1 MNIDP
6 HILKKSYQQEFD
18 LINKLYLKKTFP
30 HSWVFHGP
38 KQSGKRKFLDILIK
52 SIYKEKKIDQF
63 VFEVNG
69 CENIAMVDD
78 IRNLIK
84 QCNLTNSVNS
94 IYKTFLVIN
103 NLELLNKNAVI
114 ALLKTI
120 EEPPPNTVLILIT
133 HNLKLIPKTIQSRCI
148 KIGFNPHKLI
158 ATKYENIDD
167 QENFKISDG
176 SPSIYN
182 LLLSN
187 DGDLIKY
194 EIKKILES
202 HTLKYVDFE
211 DFYSK
216 ISNNFDVI
224 FPLIINVIF
233 FNLKQYFKSNICD
246 LKKKQRILTFLDFM
260 KKNFRKDFFI
270 DKKKILFLIFNEYF
284 SLELSK

>member
-1 MNIDP
+1 MSIDS

-18 LINKLYLKKTFP
+18 LISKLFLKKTFP

-38 KQSGKRKFLDILIK
+38 KQSGKRKFLDIFIK
-52 SIYKEKKIDQF
+52 SIYKDKNIDQF
-63 VFEVNG
+63 VFEINDD
-69 CENIAMVDD
+69 ENIAMIDD
-78 IRNLIK
+78 IRNLIN
-84 QCNLTNSVNS
+84 QCNLTNSVNN